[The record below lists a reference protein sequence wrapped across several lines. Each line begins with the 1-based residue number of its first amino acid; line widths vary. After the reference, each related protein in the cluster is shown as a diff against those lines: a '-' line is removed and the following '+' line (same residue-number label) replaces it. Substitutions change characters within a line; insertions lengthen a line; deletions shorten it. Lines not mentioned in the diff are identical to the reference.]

1 MTLRG
6 DQLTE
11 LVSSR
16 NHRASQ
22 HQVTEEG
29 ALKNITRRSFVSTAA
44 SGVAVLGALG
54 TLAPQADAQLVW
66 KTEDWKLSEFHCLVK
81 NPAQIKQFFD
91 VTQISDGKFLVNMKN
106 SLNGLH
112 FGFGVPAD
120 NIKLVGGLHGPANL
134 LNYDDFIWEKYRIG
148 AWLNVNDPETGKPA
162 LRNPFHLRPSTLP
175 PIVPSQDPDDSASHY
190 QDFSMQTLQSRGVQF
205 LSCHT
210 ALEEQVRV
218 LIKHGHLSQTPEAIV
233 REMLAHTVHGTL
245 VVASMVAAVALLQC
259 EGHYS
264 YISVAS

>member
-1 MTLRG
+1 M
-6 DQLTE
+6 
-11 LVSSR
+11 
-16 NHRASQ
+16 
-22 HQVTEEG
+22 
-29 ALKNITRRSFVSTAA
+29 KNMTRRAFASTLA
-44 SGVAVLGALG
+44 SGGAVLGALG
-54 TLAPQADAQLVW
+54 SLAPQADAQLVW
-66 KTEDWKLSEFHCLVK
+66 KTEDWKLNEFHSLVK
-81 NPAQIKQFFD
+81 NPAQIKQLFD
-91 VTQISDGKFLVNMKN
+91 VTQINDGKFLVNMKN

-112 FGFGVPAD
+112 FGFGVPAN

-162 LRNPFHLRPSTLP
+162 LRNPFYLRPSTMP
-175 PIVPSQDPDDSASHY
+175 PIVPSQDPDDSAS
-190 QDFSMQTLQSRGVQF
+190 QFQNSSMRALQSRGVQF

-218 LIKHGHLSQTPEAIV
+218 LIKHDHLSQDPETIV
-233 REMLAHTVHGTL
+233 REMLAHTIPGAL
-245 VVASMVAAVALLQC
+245 VVASMVAAIALLQG